1 MPELTIDVIK
11 IFTLGVLGFIIAFL
25 WTPGLTHFLYKYKLW
40 RKEVRK
46 KSIDGKEVTF
56 FQKFHGEGEVRIPR
70 FGGLLIWVTTLILI
84 FLFLGI
90 SKITDIWWLQ
100 KLNFLS
106 RSQTWLPLFALVSA
120 SLLGLVDDILQV
132 SKLNRKARLILIL
145 VALIS
150 LIIGLRFFLT
160 TMYLFDP
167 RGVFFTLLFF
177 VLIMMAISKD
187 ELSLKKR
194 LILVFLIGLYGA
206 CWFYFK
212 LDWRTIH
219 IPAVGDF
226 PIGIWYLPFFV
237 LVMMATYSG
246 GVIDGLDGLAGGAF
260 ASIFGA
266 YAGIALFRGQID
278 IAAFCATILGTILAF
293 LWFNIPP
300 ARFYMGET
308 GILGLT
314 STLTVVA
321 FLTDSVLVLP
331 IIGFLLVIESG
342 SVILQLLSKKFRKKK
357 LFLASPIHHHFEA
370 KGWPHYKVTMRFWVI
385 SIVMAIIGVAI
396 RLLG

>member
-11 IFTLGVLGFIIAFL
+11 IFAFGALGFIVAFL
-25 WTPGLTHFLYKYKLW
+25 FTPALTHFLYKYKLW

-46 KSIDGKEVTF
+46 KSIDGGEVAF
-56 FQKFHGEGEVRIPR
+56 FKKFHGEEEVRIPR

-84 FLFLGI
+84 FLFWGI
-90 SKITDIWWLQ
+90 SKITNILGLD

-120 SLLGLVDDILQV
+120 SILGLIDDIFQV
-132 SKLNRKARLILIL
+132 LGRGKY
-145 VALIS
+145 
-150 LIIGLRFFLT
+150 IG
-160 TMYLFDP
+160 
-167 RGVFFTLLFF
+167 GG
-177 VLIMMAISKD
+177 
-187 ELSLKKR
+187 LSLKVR
-194 LILVFLIGLYGA
+194 LFIVFLIGLVGA
-206 CWFYFK
+206 LWFYFK

-219 IPAVGDF
+219 IPGLGDF
-226 PIGIWYLPFFV
+226 PIGIWYIPFFI

-246 GVIDGLDGLAGGAF
+246 GVVDGLDGLAGGTF

-278 IAAFCATILGTILAF
+278 IAAFCSVILGAILAF

-314 STLTVVA
+314 SALTVVA

-370 KGWPHYKVTMRFWVI
+370 KGWPHFKVTMRFWVI
-385 SIVMAIIGVAI
+385 GIVMAIIGVAI